1 MALRTKTLWYTTQ
14 LAADVTDAT
23 LTALPQIT
31 IFTENSTRTFRS
43 CLVWIALHDIITA
56 TGGTIG
62 EHRCAC
68 SVNGAGA
75 TTITELDDIAH
86 SGERLSGVIGP
97 FDFTAHFTTNYPA
110 ADSTTLDLSV
120 YFDQTTGTTLNMR
133 NVAALIAITYEFDD
147 GATTQYQTAIIPL
160 ESTVSSLA
168 TVETEIGTNQI
179 PQLTGAGGLLE
190 NVAGVTVR
198 QQFFVLEGNCEG
210 AGGTGDFVVNIRIDT
225 GTTHTFGTTNG
236 TLGSDTFL
244 RYIHIE
250 SPLASAVHAYKAWT
264 GTTARMSHC
273 AHTMYVTYQFTVSGT
288 TEFLNS
294 LQMDYLPATPVL
306 GGPAAGDRVRFQ
318 TVFDIEE
325 PTTITLKQ
333 SAIRL
338 WFADGAAIAG
348 VNVAVGSQ
356 ASRAYTHNHGTGPAC
371 STLQQR
377 IDSGGA
383 QGAGITLARGRNTLT
398 VDLYRTDTADL
409 GVIHGIQL
417 LLNYKSGVSAQG
429 IGAHAHTTIWLVA
442 GWDALLDADRI
453 VTPTAPVIPETSFA
467 LLNIGL
473 EAIVYY
479 SAAAYC
485 APFLAAEY
493 LAGEGPADGW
503 AGGTF
508 PTEFDGDT
516 GFVYAFAD
524 LTPYFQ
530 RWASDIDAT
539 RMVLE
544 TASRR
549 YALWDGL
556 TINHGSGAVLSV
568 TYRAINFTLSG
579 TISGSSGGAIDI
591 DAYRKIGD
599 TDLRYVGDTTRTGNG
614 VYSVTV
620 YDNVDSHFSE
630 ARESGTLIG
639 RSDDGTPAG
648 SP

>member
-14 LAADVTDAT
+14 LVADVVNST

-43 CLVWIALHDIITA
+43 CLVWISFHDIITA

-62 EHRCAC
+62 EQRVSC
-68 SVNGAGA
+68 SVNAAAA
-75 TTITELDDIAH
+75 TTITELDDITH
-86 SGERLSGVIGP
+86 SGERLSGYNGP

-120 YFDQTTGTTLNMR
+120 FFTQTTGTTLNMR

-147 GATTQYQTAIIPL
+147 GATTQYQTAIVPL

-179 PQLTGAGGLLE
+179 PQLTGVGGLLE
-190 NVAGVTVR
+190 NVASVTVR
-198 QQFFVLEGNCEG
+198 QQFFILEGNCEG
-210 AGGTGDFVVNIRIDT
+210 AGGTGNFVVNIRIDT
-225 GTTHTFGTTNG
+225 GTTHTFGTTDG

-244 RYIHIE
+244 RYVHIE

-264 GTTARMSHC
+264 GTTARMAHC
-273 AHTMYVTYQFTVSGT
+273 THTMFVTYSFVVSGT

-294 LQMDYLPATPVL
+294 LQMDYLPVTPVL

-333 SAIRL
+333 SAMRL
-338 WFADGAAIAG
+338 WFSNSAAIAG

-356 ASRAYTHNHGTGPAC
+356 ATRAYTHNHGVGPAC
-371 STLQQR
+371 SVLQQR

-398 VDLYRTDTADL
+398 VDLYRTDTTDL
-409 GVIHGIQL
+409 GNILGIQL

-442 GWDALLDADRI
+442 GWDALLDVDPI
-453 VTPTAPVIPETSFA
+453 VTPTAPNIPETSFA
-467 LLNIGL
+467 LLNIAL
-473 EAIVYY
+473 EAIYGYVTTT
-479 SAAAYC
+479 A
-485 APFLAAEY
+485 APFGAAEF
-493 LAGEGPADGW
+493 LAGEGKADGW
-503 AGGTF
+503 GGQVN

-516 GFVYAFAD
+516 GFSYNFFE
-524 LTPYFQ
+524 LTEYFQ
-530 RWASDIDAT
+530 RWASDIDT
-539 RMVLE
+539 NRMVLE

-549 YALWDGL
+549 YALWDAL
-556 TINHGSGAVLSV
+556 DVTHRIGAVLSI

-591 DAYRKIGD
+591 DAYRKISD
-599 TDLRYVGDTTRTGNG
+599 TDVRYIGDTTRTGNG
-614 VYSVTV
+614 AYSVTV